1 MRTRENRVVICL
13 TDEELKSLNNKVEQ
27 SGLNRAEYCRRILS
41 GRQVTEFSADVSMLI
56 QELRSIGRKM
66 DQIKQECSQADTARL
81 QTVLSDLQ
89 RLSKLIVAS
98 YSPKN

>member
-13 TDEELKSLNNKVEQ
+13 TDEELESLNSKVVQ
-27 SGLNRAEYCRRILS
+27 SGLTRSDYCRRILS

-56 QELRSIGRKM
+56 QELRSIGRKLE
-66 DQIKQECSQADTARL
+66 QIEQECSQADTARL

-89 RLSKLIVAS
+89 RLSQIIVAS
-98 YSPKN
+98 YSQKN

>member
-66 DQIKQECSQADTARL
+66 EQIKQECSQADTARL

-89 RLSKLIVAS
+89 RLSQIIVAS
-98 YSPKN
+98 YSQKN